1 MYLVEV
7 GHVVRFDETGAA
19 GLNHTLDRAVE
30 VALHGATITLVLIS
44 GTLYSHVFA
53 RRRLLD
59 FYRSRA
65 FQVVMPYVVVSL
77 LLSTFT
83 WLPGQA
89 PQWLGSWTT
98 GYARVVLGNL
108 LVGSAEFH
116 LWYVP
121 VAVILFALSP
131 LLHVLVATPGL
142 APAASLVAAAPL
154 LISRTDLELT
164 PSQVVYF
171 AGPYLLGMLAGKD
184 VAATR
189 RFIGRS
195 VGALGLVAGA
205 ATVALLVV
213 WSREPQPPAPVSLP
227 ESLFYIQ
234 KVALSALMLHLCG
247 GPLAR
252 LPARARSALD
262 GIADRSLALYL
273 LHVTIL
279 TPLWYVAA
287 SWHRP
292 ATRFPAWLAT
302 MLVVFSFGT
311 LACFGLIDLVRRVV
325 PRRSRLIIGA

>member
-1 MYLVEV
+1 
-7 GHVVRFDETGAA
+7 VRLDGRDAA
-19 GLNHTLDRAVE
+19 GLNHALDRAVE

-53 RRRLLD
+53 RRPVLD

-77 LLSTFT
+77 LLSTFI

-89 PQWLGSWTT
+89 PQWVGSWST
-98 GYARVVLGNL
+98 GYASVVLGNL

-131 LLHVLVATPGL
+131 LLHHLVATPGL
-142 APAASLVAAAPL
+142 APAAYLVAAAPL

-171 AGPYLLGMLAGKD
+171 AGPYLLGMLAGRD
-184 VAATR
+184 FTVTR
-189 RFIGRS
+189 RFVGRW
-195 VGALGLVAGA
+195 LGSLGFVCSA
-205 ATVALLVV
+205 ATVALLVI
-213 WSREPQPPAPVSLP
+213 WSREPQPPAPVSLH

-234 KVALSALMLHLCG
+234 KVALSALLLHLCG
-247 GPLAR
+247 GPLTR
-252 LPARARSALD
+252 LPVRARSAPD
-262 GIADRSLALYL
+262 GIADRALALYL

-279 TPLWYVAA
+279 TPLWYAAA

-292 ATRFPAWLAT
+292 VTGFPSWTAT
-302 MLVVFSFGT
+302 MLVVFSVGT
-311 LACFGLIDLVRRVV
+311 LACFGLIDLVRKVV